1 MPLSI
6 RYHFTQS
13 FSVSAQEAFDWC
25 ADFGSQDHILMGDKT
40 AERQINHFTEGVIIL
55 KDSFHSPAGSI
66 EKQKLV
72 ILYSDQYK
80 WTSTHLTGPNKHS
93 QFLYQITPQGKDASV
108 LTFTALHI
116 EYDEKADSKLLAER
130 LCKEDAVAWKLL
142 AIAMAEDK
150 KHIGALLNNLG
161 RPKRPEH

>member
-1 MPLSI
+1 MPISV
-6 RYHFTQS
+6 RYRFTQR
-13 FSVSAQEAFDWC
+13 FSVSAQVAFGWC
-25 ADFGSQDHILMGDKT
+25 TDFDSQDNLLMGDKT
-40 AERQINHFTEGVIIL
+40 AERQITHFADGVIIL
-55 KDSFHSPAGSI
+55 KDSFHSVAGTI

-72 ILYSDQYK
+72 LLYSDQYK

-108 LTFTALHI
+108 LTFTALHL

-130 LCKEDAVAWKLL
+130 LCKKDAVAWKLL

-150 KHIGALLNNLG
+150 KHIGALLNKQP
-161 RPKRPEH
+161 R